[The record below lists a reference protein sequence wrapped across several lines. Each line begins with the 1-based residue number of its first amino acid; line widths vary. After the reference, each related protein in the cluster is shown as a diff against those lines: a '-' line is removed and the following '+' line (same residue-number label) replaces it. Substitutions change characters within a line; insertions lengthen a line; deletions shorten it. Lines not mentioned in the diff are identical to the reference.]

1 MNAPANLRRKT
12 RRHRDWPALMRE
24 STARDY
30 LDGLSAVEFRAT
42 VAPFLVR
49 KMVGGEVRYTRES
62 LDDWIDRGNRPGAL
76 ETPAD
81 LARALDDDRDQ
92 A

>member
-1 MNAPANLRRKT
+1 MNAPANLPRRSH
-12 RRHRDWPALMRE
+12 RRRDWPALMRE
-24 STARDY
+24 ATARDY
-30 LDGLSAVEFRAT
+30 LDGLSSAEFRAT

-49 KMVGGEVRYTRES
+49 KMVGGEIRYTRES

-81 LARALDDDRDQ
+81 LARVLDDDDD
-92 A
+92 